1 MLMMEIEIII
11 DTEIKIKTLPCNNCK
26 EPQLTELDLKNHM
39 ISCSKTKEEITLEE
53 DQNKD
58 ENSNDAPSKKKISKR
73 AKKGIENLMSCNFC
87 DKGIPLSSLTSHIDK
102 VHCNLNDLKCK
113 ICFKS
118 FEGIG
123 GLRSHIR
130 HFHLGIKNVKCNHCP
145 KSFTSNSVLKNM

>member
-58 ENSNDAPSKKKISKR
+58 ENSNDATRKKENFKMREKR
-73 AKKGIENLMSCNFC
+73 
-87 DKGIPLSSLTSHIDK
+87 H
-102 VHCNLNDLKCK
+102 
-113 ICFKS
+113 
-118 FEGIG
+118 
-123 GLRSHIR
+123 
-130 HFHLGIKNVKCNHCP
+130 
-145 KSFTSNSVLKNM
+145 